1 MADRL
6 DQYLVAHGLVETRT
20 KAQRRIDAGDVTVN
34 GQVVT
39 KVSTPVP
46 DDAEV
51 LVRGSVDFVGRGA
64 LKLEAALK
72 QWDISIGGLR
82 VLDIG
87 ASTGGFTQVLLTHKA
102 AHVVALDVGHDQIH
116 HSLRSDPRVTVWEGV
131 NARTLSPHWWSEHKG
146 GHIDFIVVDVSFISL
161 IQIIPPVVDTVG
173 LTPWVCLVKPQFEVG
188 RTRVHDGLSTNPD
201 DHEQALNQVIESAQR
216 VGLHP
221 VGVMASPITGEAGN
235 REYLC
240 WFDPTPSR
248 NQTQWT
254 HVIREV
260 VHS

>member
-1 MADRL
+1 MANRL
-6 DQYLVAHGLVETRT
+6 DLFLVTQGFVETRT
-20 KAQRRIDAGDVTVN
+20 KAQRRITAGDVTLN
-34 GQVVT
+34 GEVVT

-46 DDAEV
+46 DGAEV
-51 LVRGSVDFVGRGA
+51 LIRDAVEYVGRGA
-64 LKLEAALK
+64 VKLEAALS
-72 QWDISIGGLR
+72 QWGISVEGLR

-87 ASTGGFTQVLLTHKA
+87 ASTGGFTQVLLNNTA
-102 AHVVALDVGHDQIH
+102 AHVIALDVGHNQIH
-116 HSLRSDPRVTVWEGV
+116 HSVRTDPRVTVWEGV
-131 NARTLSPHWWSEHKG
+131 NARNLSPEWWSEHQG
-146 GHIDFIVVDVSFISL
+146 GHIDYVVVDVSFISL
-161 IQIIPPVVDTVG
+161 AQIIPPVVDTVG

-188 RTRVHDGLSTNPD
+188 RTRIHEGLSTNLD
-201 DHEQALNQVIESAQR
+201 DHALALHQVIEVAQG

-254 HVIREV
+254 HVIREL

>member
-20 KAQRRIDAGDVTVN
+20 KAQRRIGAGDVTVN
-34 GQVVT
+34 GHVVT

-46 DDAEV
+46 DGAEV
-51 LVRGSVDFVGRGA
+51 LVRGAVDYVGRGA
-64 LKLEAALK
+64 LKLEAALH
-72 QWDISIGGLR
+72 QWDISVEGLR

-87 ASTGGFTQVLLTHKA
+87 ASTGGFTQVLLNHQA
-102 AHVVALDVGHDQIH
+102 AHVLALDVGHNQIH
-116 HSLRSDPRVTVWEGV
+116 HTLRTDPRVTVWEGV
-131 NARTLSPHWWSEHKG
+131 NARTLTPEWWIEHQG
-146 GHIDFIVVDVSFISL
+146 GVVDCVVVDVSFISL
-161 IQIIPPVVDTVG
+161 AQIIPPVVHTVG

-201 DHEQALNQVIESAQR
+201 DHEQALNQVIEVAER
-216 VGLHP
+216 VGLYLG
-221 VGVMASPITGEAGN
+221 GVMASPITGEAGN